1 MLIYL
6 LQKEPDE
13 RCHKDHLAIEDQLIC
28 LQYFDHL
35 LNQTKTKLYKALL
48 HVMAQN
54 AVLTNYE
61 SGSIIWKFNDRQD
74 KIMILY
80 SGQIQEY
87 REISEDELD
96 EKRKNLMKLYK
107 SDIFLERPG
116 RKVTSTYQQNGLL
129 NLTINDQPRL
139 RRAQVCEIPQKI
151 ELKRTSSIRHNRFP
165 QLPPLYLQSLNT
177 ELHQLL
183 KGIKL
188 NNESYIQYLLNQCVC
203 NTKQTHLFQEG
214 ELLNNDLV
222 LKKHNTLL
230 LALSDCVI
238 IQMNLSDYQYVE
250 NQIKIQKQSKIYRQL
265 EAGFVSEIAESETE
279 MHQLIKTLM
288 SKFIKFKYNPN
299 NTIYQKG
306 QQLTYIYVLVS
317 GECQINDDHNALA
330 RVNQGCLLGE
340 ESFDNNQYQYK
351 CITTT
356 KCKLYGVKIIDINL
370 LCQRYYWFKQQLLN
384 KKQIKSNWLNS
395 RCIDQQNRKRIDST
409 NLKFQFH
416 IQINKIPNTQQQLI
430 KTHRSTQSQNIFDK
444 NQYQEIMSY
453 RSSYRNSSRQTV
465 KMKQLKQPQSQPS
478 FSKDF
483 SNDFD
488 ILPMLMN
495 LDKKQS
501 NNLKELLKKGKI
513 KPQQQQQN
521 QKPSSAQNLLSIPFK
536 ESTLKIMK
544 RIQQYLG
551 Q

>member
-1 MLIYL
+1 MLLYL

-28 LQYFDHL
+28 LQYFDLL

-61 SGSIIWKFNDRQD
+61 QGSILWKFNDRQD

-87 REISEDELD
+87 KEIQEDELE
-96 EKRKNLMKLYK
+96 EKRKSLIKLYK
-107 SDIFLERPG
+107 SDIFIDRPG
-116 RKVTSTYQQNGLL
+116 RKVTTTYQLNGLL
-129 NLTINDQPRL
+129 SFTINDQPRL

-165 QLPPLYLQSLNT
+165 QLPQQYLQALNT
-177 ELHQLL
+177 ELHLLL
-183 KGIKL
+183 KGVTL
-188 NNESYIQYLLNQCVC
+188 HNESYFQYLLNQCVC
-203 NTKQTHLFQEG
+203 NIKQTHLFQEG
-214 ELLNNDLV
+214 ELLNNDPL
-222 LKKHNTLL
+222 LKKHNTML
-230 LALSDCVI
+230 LALTDCVI
-238 IQMNLSDYQYVE
+238 IQMNLSDYQNVE

-306 QQLTYIYVLVS
+306 QFLTYIYVLVS

-340 ESFDNNQYQYK
+340 ESFDNTQYQYK
-351 CITTT
+351 CATTT
-356 KCKLYGVKIIDINL
+356 KCKLYGVKITDIYL
-370 LCQRYYWFKQQLLN
+370 LCQRYHWFREQLLK

-395 RCIDQQNRKRIDST
+395 RCIDQQNRKRIDS
-409 NLKFQFH
+409 NNFKSQFH
-416 IQINKIPNTQQQLI
+416 IQITKIPTNSQQYI

-453 RSSYRNSSRQTV
+453 RGQYRNSSRQRI
-465 KMKQLKQPQSQPS
+465 KMKLPKQPQSQPS

-483 SNDFD
+483 INDFD
-488 ILPMLMN
+488 IVPMLMN
-495 LDKKQS
+495 LDKQQS

-513 KPQQQQQN
+513 KPYQQQQN
-521 QKPSSAQNLLSIPFK
+521 YKPSTAQLISIPCK

-551 Q
+551 